1 MSKLM
6 VGNAVEYSTCQNLML
21 FHEKSV
27 ADGLITGAECHIASL
42 TLAEVAED
50 PVIGPIV
57 GVPVLLADRSR
68 EGENHPGAGGRTY
81 TALLLAAEMVVD
93 VLTAGVDP
101 VPFEIH

>member
-1 MSKLM
+1 MEDEEVLTICR
-6 VGNAVEYSTCQNLML
+6 V
-21 FHEKSV
+21 V

-57 GVPVLLADRSR
+57 GVAVLLADRSR

-101 VPFEIH
+101 IPFEIH